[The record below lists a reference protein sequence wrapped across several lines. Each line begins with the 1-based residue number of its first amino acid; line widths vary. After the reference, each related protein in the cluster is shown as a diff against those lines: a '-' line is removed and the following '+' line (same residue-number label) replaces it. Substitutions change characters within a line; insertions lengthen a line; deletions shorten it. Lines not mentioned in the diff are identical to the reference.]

1 MDADWQKLARELRRE
16 SCPPAVLERV
26 EQRLACERS
35 LAHAF
40 RARIGW
46 ALAGCALVAAV
57 AAWQI
62 QQFQTRRAAALA
74 AQTRAERVRIVQ
86 QTEGALAYVGQAL
99 LQAAARTEDSL
110 SKQAVPPLR
119 NSLKTAKSKLVNCL

>member
-16 SCPPAVLERV
+16 SCPPTVLERV
-26 EQRLACERS
+26 EQRLARERS
-35 LAHAF
+35 MARGL
-40 RARIGW
+40 RVRIGW
-46 ALAGCALVAAV
+46 AVAGCALVAAV
-57 AAWQI
+57 AAWQT

-74 AQTRAERVRIVQ
+74 AQTRAERARIVQ
-86 QTEGALAYVGQAL
+86 QMEGALAYVGQAL

-119 NSLKTAKSKLVNCL
+119 NSLETAKNKIVNRL